1 MKPFFFENSK
11 IPIILSKFAP
21 IDINAITLGPFVFSR
36 GTLSER
42 VKRHE
47 TIHFEQYLET
57 FFIGFLFIY
66 LYDYIKSGFKI
77 GFNREAYL
85 NIRFEQE
92 AYENDSDVNYLEK
105 RKRFAWLK
113 YKL

>member
-1 MKPFFFENSK
+1 MKPIFFENSK
-11 IPIILSKFAP
+11 LPILLSKFAP

-57 FFIGFLFIY
+57 LFIGFLFIY
-66 LYDYIKSGFKI
+66 LYDYIKSGIKI
-77 GFNREAYL
+77 GFNRKAYL

-92 AYENDSDVNYLEK
+92 AYANDSNVDYLEK